1 MTGNQR
7 AATSDPDE
15 RGGRGAVEEL
25 ADDGQLKIPGDD
37 GPGYCAGR
45 KREKIDLGLVDTMLD
60 GVKWLLN

>member
-45 KREKIDLGLVDTMLD
+45 KREDRPRVS
-60 GVKWLLN
+60 